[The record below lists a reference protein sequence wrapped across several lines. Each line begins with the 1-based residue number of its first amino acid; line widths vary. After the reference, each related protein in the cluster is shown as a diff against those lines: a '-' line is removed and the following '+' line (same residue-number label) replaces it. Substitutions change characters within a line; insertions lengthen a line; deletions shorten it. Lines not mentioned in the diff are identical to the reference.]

1 MGSLYRRGKI
11 WWLKYYQD
19 GRRCRETS
27 GSISKREA
35 EKLLRKRE
43 GAIASGTFTGIAPE
57 KTTLRELGRDLLNDY
72 KMNGK
77 RTLGQ
82 VERYV
87 NRLDQYFGA
96 ARVQQ
101 ITTDTVRSYIVWR
114 QASTNQRTGKKPS
127 NASINR
133 ELSALRRMLNLGRQA
148 AKVITGPHVPLLRE
162 NNVRQGFLH
171 HHDYLRLMG
180 AVPSYLRPVLSL
192 AYNTGLRKAEVL
204 SLRWS
209 QVDLNEGLIRL
220 EPGTTKNR
228 HGRSIPV
235 TGDLYE
241 ELESQQRLHLSSF
254 PSCSHVFFNHRTGR
268 PIKDFRC
275 CFTSV
280 RFDVVDSKGLK
291 ARLTV
296 RL

>member
-192 AYNTGLRKAEVL
+192 ASDLLISGKLIWPHYSGLKP
-204 SLRWS
+204 
-209 QVDLNEGLIRL
+209 LNPVWAQESFPRL
-220 EPGTTKNR
+220 LAADG
-228 HGRSIPV
+228 GRSVLLAAGPEPRLQHGPAQGRGPLTQMV
-235 TGDLYE
+235 AGRSKRGPNPPGAGDHK
-241 ELESQQRLHLSSF
+241 ESSRPLHSGD
-254 PSCSHVFFNHRTGR
+254 R
-268 PIKDFRC
+268 
-275 CFTSV
+275 
-280 RFDVVDSKGLK
+280 
-291 ARLTV
+291 
-296 RL
+296 